1 MCEGT
6 YKRKDDYEYQ
16 GGWKDNQM
24 DGEGVLRMA
33 NGEKYRGMFRANKKN
48 GKATVIH
55 ADGSRF
61 DGTFK
66 DDVKDGDFIEY
77 DRNGNV
83 VRKGKYVNGQ
93 LQ

>member
-1 MCEGT
+1 
-6 YKRKDDYEYQ
+6 
-16 GGWKDNQM
+16 M

-66 DDVKDGDFIEY
+66 DDVKDGAFIEY